1 MTLGHTT
8 LYRGALV
15 CMTLVFFIFLGACED
30 TDDCRTVAR
39 NELIINSM
47 DFNRAGAKVA
57 FERAFDTLMVIG
69 TEEVLYTRQD
79 SLTSFSIPVNLNTD
93 SIALYLKQFARRD
106 TLVFSYTRVPSYIS
120 PTCGV
125 EVVVQDIAVQYST
138 LSDSIA
144 IIQPSLLRTN
154 AYNVEI
160 FQ

>member
-1 MTLGHTT
+1 MGHTT

-15 CMTLVFFIFLGACED
+15 CISLVFFIFLGACED

-47 DFNRAGAKVA
+47 DFNRAGAKIA

-69 TEEVLYTRQD
+69 TEEVLYTRRD
-79 SLTSFSIPVNLNTD
+79 SLLSFSIPVNFNAD
-93 SIALYLKQFARRD
+93 SIAIFLKQFTRRD

-120 PTCGV
+120 PTCGI
-125 EVVVQDIAVQYST
+125 EMVVQDIALKYST
-138 LSDSIA
+138 LPDSIA
-144 IIQPSLLRTN
+144 IIQPSLLRKN